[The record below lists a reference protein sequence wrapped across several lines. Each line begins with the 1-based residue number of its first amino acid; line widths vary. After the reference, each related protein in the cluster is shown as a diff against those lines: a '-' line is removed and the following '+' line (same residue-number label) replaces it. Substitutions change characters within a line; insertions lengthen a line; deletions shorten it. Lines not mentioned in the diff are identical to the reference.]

1 MKWMTI
7 LGVMVCAFAAGCESD
22 NGNGAGSETLAGTK
36 WRLTAW
42 LVLMDVQM
50 PRLEGIEATKRLR
63 ANPAFAHTPI
73 VALTALAM
81 PGDEERCL
89 EAGANAYLSKPVG
102 MKELIGTIDTLL
114 AKAAD
119 NNQEKTS

>member
-1 MKWMTI
+1 
-7 LGVMVCAFAAGCESD
+7 LEDRGFEVAVARDGVEALELAAARPPD
-22 NGNGAGSETLAGTK
+22 
-36 WRLTAW
+36 

-50 PRLEGIEATKRLR
+50 PRLDGIEVTRRLR
-63 ANPAFAHTPI
+63 AGAAFAKTPI

-81 PGDEERCL
+81 PGDEERCR

-102 MKELIGTIDTLL
+102 MQGLVETIDTLL